1 VKDFLTSDAPESAQP
16 ASDSAI
22 RNPQSAIRNRSVRN
36 PQAHA
41 LLYAPQVRQAFS
53 FIDASDKETH
63 DEMIRICEIPAPPFK
78 EHARAAYLK
87 RRFEELGLKRVR
99 TDAEGNVIA
108 ERPGRAASPVV
119 VVAAHLD
126 TVFPEAT
133 DVRVRRDG
141 GRYYAPGISDNTS
154 GVVSLIAL
162 ARAMEAAQVATAG
175 TIHFVGTVGE
185 EGEGNLRGVR
195 HLFTAGDFRNGV
207 EAFISIDG
215 PGVERITTRALG
227 SRRYRVTVSGPGGH
241 SWGDFGIVNPVH
253 ALGRAIARFAAYPAP
268 LAPRTSFNVGII
280 EGGNSVNSIPQRA
293 SMIVDMRSVSS
304 AEIDKLEA
312 YLRRVVELGLREEN
326 SQRAMSG
333 TMLAVEFEPVG
344 DRPSGET
351 PMNAPIVQAAIDS
364 SRALGI
370 EPRLDCS
377 STDSN
382 IPISLGIPAITVG
395 AGGVSSNC
403 HTLGEWYE
411 PTGRELGLKRLLLLT
426 VTLAGLVN

>member
-1 VKDFLTSDAPESAQP
+1 MLNPS
-16 ASDSAI
+16 SAI
-22 RNPQSAIRNRSVRN
+22 RNSQSR
-36 PQAHA
+36 A
-41 LLYAPQVRQAFS
+41 LLYAPEILRAFN
-53 FIDASDKETH
+53 FIEATDGETH
-63 DEMIRICEIPAPPFK
+63 TEMIRIGEIPAPPFK
-78 EHARAAYLK
+78 EQARAAYLK
-87 RRFEELGLKRVR
+87 QRFEELGLKRVR
-99 TDAEGNVIA
+99 TDSEGNVIA
-108 ERPGRAASPVV
+108 ERPGRRAVPSVL
-119 VVAAHLD
+119 VAAHLD
-126 TVFPEAT
+126 TVFPEGT

-141 GRYYAPGISDNTS
+141 VRCYAPGISDNTA
-154 GVVSLIAL
+154 GVVSLITL
-162 ARAMEAAQVATAG
+162 ARALDAAQVVTEG
-175 TIHFVGTVGE
+175 TIHFIGTVGE

-195 HLFTAGDFRNGV
+195 HLFTEGDFCSGV
-207 EAFISIDG
+207 AAFISLDG

-227 SRRYRVTVSGPGGH
+227 SRRYRITVSGPGGH

-268 LAPRTSFNVGII
+268 MSPRTSFNVGII

-312 YLRRVVELGLREEN
+312 YLRRVVELALREEN

-333 TMLAVEFEPVG
+333 TTLAVEFEQVG
-344 DRPSGET
+344 NRPSGET
-351 PMNAPIVQAAIDS
+351 PVNAPIVQAAIDC
-364 SRALGI
+364 SRILGI

-382 IPISLGIPAITVG
+382 IPISMGIPAITIG
-395 AGGVSSNC
+395 AGGMSSNC

-426 VTLAGLVN
+426 VTLAGISG